1 MILPQRIREFIKD
14 HLKILENNVVIED
27 DDNFFE
33 LGFVDSLFAL
43 QLINFIEEEFNI
55 ELGSED
61 LNISNFS
68 SVNNIVRVIKNKKNI
83 S

>member
-1 MILPQRIREFIKD
+1 MTLTHRIREFIKD
-14 HLKILENNVVIED
+14 HLKILENDVIIKD
-27 DDNFFE
+27 DDNIFE

-55 ELGSED
+55 ELENKD

-68 SVNNIVRVIKNKKNI
+68 TVNSIVNVIKNKKNF
-83 S
+83 